1 MASST
6 RFLVNK
12 FMVRTLPRIK
22 EQKITITRNPGRIIG
37 LILTIL
43 GLTPIIIAL
52 SNAWASG
59 ISFLN
64 LTDLYE
70 FLWANRF
77 NAGFG
82 IQFALIY
89 LFIAGMGIIILGV
102 FMIARKTEHIE
113 EVTVVA
119 EDLTVTLKCT
129 NCSYRWKE
137 EFSKAQLN
145 AMGFPQNRT
154 ISRRRCP
161 DCRIFTRPKIIQ
173 I

>member
-1 MASST
+1 
-6 RFLVNK
+6 
-12 FMVRTLPRIK
+12 VRILPRIK
-22 EQKITITRNPGRIIG
+22 EQKITITRNPGRVFG
-37 LILTIL
+37 LILTLL

-52 SNAWASG
+52 SNAWVSG

-64 LTDLYE
+64 LSVLYE

-77 NAGFG
+77 TTGFG
-82 IQFALIY
+82 IEFELFYLI
-89 LFIAGMGIIILGV
+89 IAGTAIIILGV
-102 FMIARKTEHIE
+102 FLLARKTEHIE
-113 EVTVVA
+113 EVTIVA

-137 EFSKAQLN
+137 EFSKKQLK